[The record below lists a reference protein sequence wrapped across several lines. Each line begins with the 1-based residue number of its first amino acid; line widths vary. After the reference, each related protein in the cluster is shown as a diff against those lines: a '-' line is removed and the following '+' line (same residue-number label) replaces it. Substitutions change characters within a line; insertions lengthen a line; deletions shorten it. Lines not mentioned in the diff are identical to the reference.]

1 MPPCLYTLMLHSAV
15 LTRYARRGRDA
26 LLQSVREPPQ
36 TLGED
41 RVPGPKRERTKR
53 IDALLMAE

>member
-1 MPPCLYTLMLHSAV
+1 MLHSAV

>member
-1 MPPCLYTLMLHSAV
+1 MPPCLYTLMLHSA
-15 LTRYARRGRDA
+15 LRTRYARRGRDA

>member
-1 MPPCLYTLMLHSAV
+1 MPPCLYTLMLHSV
-15 LTRYARRGRDA
+15 VRTRYARRGRDA

-36 TLGED
+36 ARGED